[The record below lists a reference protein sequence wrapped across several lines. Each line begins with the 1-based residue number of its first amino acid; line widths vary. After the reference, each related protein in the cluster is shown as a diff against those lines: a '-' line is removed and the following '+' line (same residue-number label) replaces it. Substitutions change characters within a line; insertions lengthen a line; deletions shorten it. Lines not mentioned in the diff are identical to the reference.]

1 MMQRCVARCFPAAR
15 EENTIDRLRE
25 RYGDLPPTTVRDLDS
40 GEVFTVDELESRTPH
55 PVSAFDLA
63 AVSPQHTAKKPAAE
77 PRAAPH
83 ADAAVQ
89 LPLSANTEP
98 LAAPPAAAPPPDD
111 TWRSTTTPLE
121 TTDLPVHVAVWRDDL
136 AALNSLIA
144 AKADLERRDARA
156 NTPLHLAIALQR
168 VEACRLLVA
177 AGAWCVAKN
186 VGGWY
191 ATQEACRLDDAPLLE
206 SMVRSAMRHAF
217 SKFEEKLPRL
227 QAALVALPDF
237 ELELHWQFSS
247 WIPFASK
254 LLPSDT
260 LTVRKRG
267 AALRS
272 DYTLAAF
279 EGLGGWERGA
289 FSQLLLP
296 SGEVTALDHG
306 AKCKDRGLR
315 CRLLDPTPEQLEL
328 ALTNLKLRRSKS
340 SKTHFDRAEVV
351 PRRRMSAAE
360 LRRHHDATE
369 YELRGLRVEARMQPR
384 VDAAGDVPRDAD
396 AAERAA
402 AERTGDSSRDAAIR
416 ARARFAPLASIGR
429 KLMDVKVTA
438 AEGGVGA
445 RADAVGFREYFGD
458 ALEAD
463 GGAEEAAVV
472 HSVGHET
479 MSKTF
484 DGVQLLMSE
493 SFPLDKEAM
502 LPIFEVLSFNLEQFE
517 QIQGFW
523 EATLPAGFPVRFSVP
538 VFGSALR
545 SDVTFGRCELGAPD
559 ASLFEVPPDYADE
572 GFKFF
577 GERMAERNR
586 AKKS

>member
-55 PVSAFDLA
+55 PASAFDLA
-63 AVSPQHTAKKPAAE
+63 AVSPRREPEAPA
-77 PRAAPH
+77 
-83 ADAAVQ
+83 
-89 LPLSANTEP
+89 
-98 LAAPPAAAPPPDD
+98 AAPPAAAPPPDD

-136 AALNSLIA
+136 AAVTSLIA

-168 VEACRLLVA
+168 VEACRVLVA

-267 AALRS
+267 AA
-272 DYTLAAF
+272 
-279 EGLGGWERGA
+279 
-289 FSQLLLP
+289 
-296 SGEVTALDHG
+296 
-306 AKCKDRGLR
+306 
-315 CRLLDPTPEQLEL
+315 
-328 ALTNLKLRRSKS
+328 
-340 SKTHFDRAEVV
+340 
-351 PRRRMSAAE
+351 
-360 LRRHHDATE
+360 
-369 YELRGLRVEARMQPR
+369 
-384 VDAAGDVPRDAD
+384 
-396 AAERAA
+396 
-402 AERTGDSSRDAAIR
+402 
-416 ARARFAPLASIGR
+416 
-429 KLMDVKVTA
+429 
-438 AEGGVGA
+438 
-445 RADAVGFREYFGD
+445 
-458 ALEAD
+458 
-463 GGAEEAAVV
+463 
-472 HSVGHET
+472 
-479 MSKTF
+479 
-484 DGVQLLMSE
+484 
-493 SFPLDKEAM
+493 
-502 LPIFEVLSFNLEQFE
+502 
-517 QIQGFW
+517 
-523 EATLPAGFPVRFSVP
+523 
-538 VFGSALR
+538 
-545 SDVTFGRCELGAPD
+545 
-559 ASLFEVPPDYADE
+559 
-572 GFKFF
+572 
-577 GERMAERNR
+577 
-586 AKKS
+586 